1 VVDTLAG
8 PSLRVESVDRSGG
21 SHANGCR
28 FERVRQESSLYEF
41 PVAFAALIHIEV
53 SDQNRLSAVRMPAD
67 PLHDHAGAL
76 LPSLLSDVIEM
87 RIQEVQGIS
96 GVSVL
101 QLCPTAN
108 TRIFRIPS
116 HARLIGSFRQ
126 PETAGIQQDEA
137 IFFIEYRSVLAGRFA
152 VVAADSDTTVVTR
165 QTVRQV
171 VELGFKNLLHADQ
184 VERFVGDLIA
194 DDRTSLAPPIASLLI
209 GRVRIPD
216 IIGCYMKL
224 LSIREQRREDKE

>member
-1 VVDTLAG
+1 MVDTLAG

-171 VELGFKNLLHADQ
+171 VELG
-184 VERFVGDLIA
+184 DLIA
-194 DDRTSLAPPIASLLI
+194 DDRTSLAPPIASLFI

-216 IIGCYMKL
+216 IIGCHMKL

>member
-1 VVDTLAG
+1 
-8 PSLRVESVDRSGG
+8 
-21 SHANGCR
+21 
-28 FERVRQESSLYEF
+28 
-41 PVAFAALIHIEV
+41 
-53 SDQNRLSAVRMPAD
+53 MP
-67 PLHDHAGAL
+67 
-76 LPSLLSDVIEM
+76 
-87 RIQEVQGIS
+87 
-96 GVSVL
+96 
-101 QLCPTAN
+101 PTAN

>member
-1 VVDTLAG
+1 M
-8 PSLRVESVDRSGG
+8 PRVTRTWSIRWPVHLCG
-21 SHANGCR
+21 SNPLTVPVAAMRMGAR

-108 TRIFRIPS
+108 TRIFQLPPTLGLS
-116 HARLIGSFRQ
+116 GVSDNQKQ
-126 PETAGIQQDEA
+126 PESSKMK
-137 IFFIEYRSVLAGRFA
+137 RSFL
-152 VVAADSDTTVVTR
+152 
-165 QTVRQV
+165 
-171 VELGFKNLLHADQ
+171 
-184 VERFVGDLIA
+184 
-194 DDRTSLAPPIASLLI
+194 
-209 GRVRIPD
+209 
-216 IIGCYMKL
+216 
-224 LSIREQRREDKE
+224 